1 MSTQDAGL
9 PDPDHPNPDHEVT
22 VFPWWQNPLNF
33 LALGLAMLILGIG
46 IGYYF
51 GDSSATPDKNK
62 VDIGFLQDMRYHHD
76 QAVQMAYYYRTEVVD
91 PNPRLS
97 MIAEEILLSQQ
108 LESGRMVQL
117 LRSFK
122 ANEANDT
129 GTAMTWMGHSMPIDE
144 MDGLAS
150 QDDLDA
156 LAAASGDEASR
167 IFATLMINH
176 HNGGIAMAN
185 YAIENAANQDVINM
199 AKSMIKGQQA
209 EVGEL
214 QKILDSLTPA

>member
-1 MSTQDAGL
+1 MSHDTPSTD
-9 PDPDHPNPDHEVT
+9 DEVT
-22 VFPWWQNPLNF
+22 VLPWWQNPLNF
-33 LALGLAMLILGIG
+33 IALGLSMLILGAG
-46 IGYYF
+46 IGYYL

-76 QAVQMAYYYRTEVVD
+76 QAVQMAYYYRTSAAD
-91 PNPRLS
+91 SLPRLD

-117 LRSFK
+117 LRSFGEI
-122 ANEANDT
+122 EANDT
-129 GTAMTWMGHSMPIDE
+129 GTAMGWMGHAMPIDE

-150 QDDLDA
+150 QAELDS
-156 LAAASGDEASR
+156 LAAATGDEASK

-176 HNGGIAMAN
+176 HNGGIAMAK
-185 YAIENAANQDVINM
+185 YAIENASNNDVINM
-199 AKSMIKGQQA
+199 AKSMVKGQQA

-214 QKILDSLTPA
+214 QAILDSLG

>member
-1 MSTQDAGL
+1 MSQDT
-9 PDPDHPNPDHEVT
+9 PSTDNDVT
-22 VFPWWQNPLNF
+22 VLPWWQNPLNF
-33 LALGLAMLILGIG
+33 IALGLSMLILGAG
-46 IGYYF
+46 IGFYL
-51 GDSSATPDKNK
+51 GDSSATPNKNK

-76 QAVQMAYYYRTEVVD
+76 QAVQMAYYYQTSVAD
-91 PNPRLS
+91 PLPRLN

-117 LRSFK
+117 LRSFG
-122 ANEANDT
+122 AIEANDT
-129 GTAMTWMGHSMPIDE
+129 GTAMSWMGHAMPIDE

-150 QDDLDA
+150 QAELDS
-156 LAAASGDEASR
+156 LATATGDAASK

-176 HNGGIAMAN
+176 HKGGIAMAN
-185 YAIENAANQDVINM
+185 YAIEHGSNSDVINM

-214 QKILDSLTPA
+214 QAILDSLG